1 MSGVRKK
8 ERPEYEVDEQEQ
20 FMWSVFI
27 VCCMVASICMFVIA
41 AIEWNIN

>member
-8 ERPEYEVDEQEQ
+8 ERPEYVVDEQEQ

-27 VCCMVASICMFVIA
+27 GCCMVAAICMFVIV
-41 AIEWNIN
+41 AIELNIH